1 MTFEQRKQRRRTNF
15 LRWWNKNKTN
25 VKAHEW
31 LVRTAKDHSYFYCF
45 HPTPF
50 NMVRE
55 IGKRFHC
62 SEYKRLRMDAAWFLW
77 RHTHLLR
84 DEKIEQL
91 QRSGDYFKNQKSQL
105 KEKKAVLVETK
116 AKKVLKK
123 S

>member
-1 MTFEQRKQRRRTNF
+1 
-15 LRWWNKNKTN
+15 
-25 VKAHEW
+25 
-31 LVRTAKDHSYFYCF
+31 
-45 HPTPF
+45 
-50 NMVRE
+50 
-55 IGKRFHC
+55 
-62 SEYKRLRMDAAWFLW
+62 MDAAWFLW